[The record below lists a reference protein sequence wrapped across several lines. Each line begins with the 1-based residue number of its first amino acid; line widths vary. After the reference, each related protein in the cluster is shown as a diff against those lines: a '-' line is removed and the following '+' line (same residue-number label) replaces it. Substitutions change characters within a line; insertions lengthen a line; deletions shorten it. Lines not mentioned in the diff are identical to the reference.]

1 MEQEFRK
8 ILAHNIKVERTKK
21 GLTQEKLAE
30 LALVSTKHIT
40 KIETCRVTPSI
51 FLIYKIAQA
60 MNISIDVLVKKDET

>member
-1 MEQEFRK
+1 VLFLNLETAKRLLKYRK
-8 ILAHNIKVERTKK
+8 LHN
-21 GLTQEKLAE
+21 LSQEKLAE